1 MLTSTLIPP
10 ACDHDTDEPTLDVA
24 IARVWRRV
32 MSARDV
38 ACPWCRGT
46 MHPRFSAGALPVGAR
61 CEDCGASLT

>member
-10 ACDHDTDEPTLDVA
+10 ACDHDLDEPTLDVA
-24 IARVWRRV
+24 IARVWGRV

-38 ACPWCRGT
+38 ACPWCQGT
-46 MHPRFSAGALPVGAR
+46 MRPRFSAGALPVGAQ